1 MKGSIPDDKIEEI
14 RRRADIASVIGEY
27 VILKKAGKNFLG
39 LCPFHHEKTPSFTVS
54 PDKQMFYCFGCSEGG
69 NVFSFLMK
77 LNNLTFPEAVR
88 QLAGKV
94 GVVIPDKTMSREEKE
109 RYTLAE
115 KIRRVNELAADFY
128 AKELLSPAGAGAQ
141 EYLQKR
147 EVGEAAIRTFRLGL
161 APEGWSGL
169 LDYLEKRGVAPGLA
183 EQAGLVIARTGD
195 KKGYYDRFRG
205 RLMIPI
211 EDVDGHVIAF
221 GGRVMGADQPKY
233 MNSPE
238 SPVYTKGNNLFGLAR
253 TREAVREKGFAILV
267 EGYFDLI
274 ALWSAGIL
282 NVVATLGTA
291 LTRAQVDLLRRY
303 APRAVALFD
312 PDEAGR
318 KALARSLELFLAGN
332 VHAKAVILPDG
343 YDPDTFVRT
352 QGRGQMD
359 ELLAQAWP
367 MADYYIEKILGGR
380 GTLEEDR
387 DKLREAVRFISRLDD
402 AVDRNLFVKKVAA
415 QLHVDEEVLNAE
427 IRRGLSHAPVA
438 PALTPRPKTAVEM
451 DPLELSLIRMM
462 LEYPANA
469 SAIRESGVLDCFRTG
484 ELKSLGE
491 ALLDRERQGKTM
503 GDIPS
508 LIGVLTEDPLR
519 ERLLSLL
526 VQESP
531 YSEELIDRQLADTIR
546 KIRKRSNQEKGK
558 LLTRRIAEAEKAR
571 DQALYD
577 RLVAEKNRLMQADKG
592 LAS

>member
-94 GVVIPDKTMSREEKE
+94 GVVIPDKAMSREEKE

-128 AKELLSPAGAGAQ
+128 EKALLSPAGAGAQ
-141 EYLQKR
+141 EYLRKR
-147 EVGEAAIRTFRLGL
+147 GVGETAIKAFRLGL

-183 EQAGLVIARTGD
+183 EQAGLLIPRTGD

-238 SPVYTKGNNLFGLAR
+238 SPVYIKGNNLYGLAR

-274 ALWSAGIL
+274 ALWSAGIT

-303 APRAVALFD
+303 TPRVVAVFD

-352 QGRGQMD
+352 RGRGQMD

-387 DKLREAVRFISRLDD
+387 DKLREAVTFISRLDD

-415 QLHVDEEVLNAE
+415 QLQVDEEVLKAE
-427 IRRGLSHAPVA
+427 IRRGLSHAPAA
-438 PALTPRPKTAVEM
+438 PALTPRPKTAAGM

-462 LEYPANA
+462 LEYPAHA
-469 SAIRESGVLDCFRTG
+469 SVVGESGVLDCFRTG
-484 ELKSLGE
+484 ELKTLGE
-491 ALLDRERQGKTM
+491 ALLAMARQGEAM
-503 GDIPS
+503 GDISS
-508 LIGVLTEDPLR
+508 LIGALTDDPLR
-519 ERLLSLL
+519 ERLLALL

-531 YSEELIDRQLADTIR
+531 YSEELIDRLMADAIRQIKRKWYKEQHMILQQEIR
-546 KIRKRSNQEKGK
+546 KADQAEDRELCNALLREKER
-558 LLTRRIAEAEKAR
+558 LRQAEK
-571 DQALYD
+571 
-577 RLVAEKNRLMQADKG
+577 V
-592 LAS
+592 LA

>member
-1 MKGSIPDDKIEEI
+1 VKGSIPDDKIEEI

-27 VILKKAGKNFLG
+27 VVLKKAGKNFLG
-39 LCPFHHEKTPSFTVS
+39 LCPFHQEKTPSFTVS

-77 LNNLTFPEAVR
+77 LNHLTFPEAVR

-94 GVVIPDKTMSREEKE
+94 GVVIPEKTMSREEKE

-115 KIRRVNELAADFY
+115 QIRRVNELAADFY
-128 AKELLSPAGAGAQ
+128 AKALLSPAGAGAR
-141 EYLQKR
+141 EYLRKR
-147 EVGEAAIRTFRLGL
+147 GVGETAIQAFRLGL

-183 EQAGLVIARTGD
+183 EQAGLVIPRTGPA
-195 KKGYYDRFRG
+195 KGHYDRFRG

-211 EDVDGHVIAF
+211 EDVDGQVIAF
-221 GGRVMGADQPKY
+221 GGRVMGAGEPKY

-238 SPVYTKGNNLFGLAR
+238 SPVYTKGNNLYGLAR
-253 TREAVREKGFAILV
+253 TREAIREKDFAILV

-274 ALWSAGIL
+274 ALWNAGIT

-303 APRAVALFD
+303 TPRVVAVFD

-343 YDPDTFVRT
+343 YDPDTFVRAR
-352 QGRGQMD
+352 GRQQMD

-387 DKLREAVRFISRLDD
+387 DKLREAVAFISRLDD
-402 AVDRNLFVKKVAA
+402 AVDRNLFVKKVAE
-415 QLHVDEEVLNAE
+415 QLHVDEEVLKAE
-427 IRRGLSHAPVA
+427 IRRGQSRA
-438 PALTPRPKTAVEM
+438 PAALALPPKRKTASEM
-451 DPLELSLIRMM
+451 DPLELSLVRMM
-462 LEYPANA
+462 LEYPARL
-469 SAIRESGVLDCFRTG
+469 SGVRESGVLGYFRIE
-484 ELKSLGE
+484 ELKLLGE
-491 ALLDRERQGKTM
+491 ALLAMDGQGKSM
-503 GDIPS
+503 GDIPA
-508 LIGVLTEDPLR
+508 LIGAVTDVPIR
-519 ERLLSLL
+519 EKLLSLL

-531 YSEELIDRQLADTIR
+531 YPEELIDRLMADTIR
-546 KIRKRSNQEKGK
+546 KIRERSNKEMDRI
-558 LLTRRIAEAEKAR
+558 LTRKIAEAEKAKDMALR
-571 DQALYD
+571 DSLILEKQKLRQTD
-577 RLVAEKNRLMQADKG
+577 KRLA
-592 LAS
+592 

>member
-94 GVVIPDKTMSREEKE
+94 GVLIPEKTMSREERE

-115 KIRRVNELAADFY
+115 QIRRVNELAADFY
-128 AKELLSPAGAGAQ
+128 AKALLSPAGAGAR

-147 EVGEAAIRTFRLGL
+147 GVGEAAVGAFRLGL

-169 LDYLEKRGVAPGLA
+169 LDYLEKRGVAPALA
-183 EQAGLVIARTGD
+183 EQAGLVIPRTGPS
-195 KKGYYDRFRG
+195 KGHYDRFRG

-238 SPVYTKGNNLFGLAR
+238 SPVYTKGNNLYGLAR
-253 TREAVREKGFAILV
+253 TREAIREKEFAILV

-274 ALWSAGIL
+274 ALWSAGIT

-303 APRAVALFD
+303 TPRVVAVFD

-343 YDPDTFVRT
+343 DDPDTFVRT
-352 QGRGQMD
+352 RGRGQMD
-359 ELLAQAWP
+359 QLLAQAWP

-387 DKLREAVRFISRLDD
+387 DKLREAVAFISRLDD

-415 QLHVDEEVLNAE
+415 QLDVDEEVLKAE
-427 IRRGLSHAPVA
+427 VRRGLSHAPAAPAVA
-438 PALTPRPKTAVEM
+438 PRKTASEL

-462 LEYPANA
+462 LEFPGRLAVV
-469 SAIRESGVLDCFRTG
+469 RESGVFDCFRTE
-484 ELKSLGE
+484 ELKGLGE
-491 ALLDRERQGKTM
+491 ALLDRERQGKAM
-503 GDIPS
+503 GDITS
-508 LIGVLTEDPLR
+508 LVGALTDGSFR
-519 ERLLSLL
+519 ERLLALL

-531 YSEELIDRQLADTIR
+531 YSEDLIERLIADTIR
-546 KIRKRSNQEKGK
+546 KIRARSNKERCVI
-558 LLTRRIAEAEKAR
+558 LTRKIKEAEKVK
-571 DQALYD
+571 DQVLYD
-577 RLVAEKNRLMQADKG
+577 RLIAERNQLLQREKG
-592 LAS
+592 LA